1 MSKLWYRQPAREWEE
16 ALPLGNGRLGAMV
29 FGGVSDECL
38 QMNEESMWYGG
49 RADRNNPDARRML
62 PEIRKLIFD
71 GEIKK
76 AERLM
81 KLALSGCP
89 NSMHPYQTLG
99 EISLQFE
106 GLEDYT
112 DYYRELDLEKAVYY
126 QSFTCAETLYKR
138 EIFISKPA
146 GVMVMHFWAEGPG
159 KINLTASL
167 ERERFFDGVKKAGTR
182 GICLY
187 GNLGKGGFDFS
198 MMLTADTKD
207 GKVGVIGEYLLVNDA
222 TEVTLYFC
230 GDTSYHVP
238 SAMLEP
244 SISDRIQK
252 ATEEKAESLL
262 AKHVEDYQSLYGRV
276 EFNLGDLTKYDGIP
290 TDQRILNAKKEPAD
304 IGLSKLFFDYGRYL
318 LISCSREGG
327 LPATLQGLWNK
338 DMLPPWESKYTV
350 NINMEMNY
358 WMAESC
364 NLSECHM
371 PLFELIKKMV
381 PNGRKTA
388 RQMYGCGG
396 FVCHHNTDMH
406 GDTAPQDHWIPG
418 SYWVMGAAWLC
429 THQWMHYQ
437 YTLDQE
443 FLKESFP
450 IMREAAQFF
459 LDFLVEHDGYLVT
472 CPSVSPENIF
482 ILPNGERGSNIYGV
496 TMDNQILRDLFTQCI
511 EAAKILGVEDE
522 LNEKIKNAREKLIP
536 TRIGKHGSIMEW
548 PEDYEEAEP
557 GHRHISQLYG
567 LHPSD
572 QISVDGTPELA
583 KAARITLERRLA
595 AGGGHTGW
603 SRAWIT
609 NHYTRLMDGEKAYEN
624 IEKLFSNS
632 VYLNMFDKHPPFQ
645 IDGNFG
651 VTAAIAEMLVQSSME
666 RILLLPAL
674 PAAWSLGFVKGLRVK
689 GGGEIDLYWEDGIL
703 TRCRIRSAKGMVM
716 SLKYRETTILFK
728 WNPGEEK
735 ELVWDRE
742 KKIFC

>member
-1 MSKLWYRQPAREWEE
+1 MSKLWYRQPAKEWEE
-16 ALPLGNGRLGAMV
+16 ALPLGNGRLGAMI
-29 FGGVSDECL
+29 FGGVVNERL

-49 RADRNNPDARRML
+49 RVDRNNPDAKKML
-62 PEIRKLIFD
+62 PQIRELIIN
-71 GEIKK
+71 GEISK

-89 NSMHPYQTLG
+89 DSMHPYQMLG
-99 EISLQFE
+99 DIFLQFE
-106 GLEDYT
+106 GVDNYT
-112 DYYRELDLEKAVYY
+112 DYHRELDLENAVYR
-126 QSFTCAETLYKR
+126 QSFICSKTLYKR
-138 EIFISKPA
+138 EIFISKPD
-146 GVMVMHFWAEGPG
+146 GVMVMHFLAEGNG
-159 KINLTASL
+159 KINVTVSL
-167 ERERFFDGVKKAGTR
+167 GREKFFDGVKKAGTR

-187 GNLGKGGFDFS
+187 GNLGKGGLDFS
-198 MMLTADTKD
+198 MMLTADTND
-207 GKVGVIGEYLLVNDA
+207 GKIEVIGEYLLVNDA

-230 GDTSYHVP
+230 ADTSYHVP

-252 ATEEKAESLL
+252 AAEQKTENLF
-262 AKHVEDYQSLYGRV
+262 AKHVADYRSLYGRV
-276 EFNLGDLTKYDGIP
+276 EFDLGDLTEYDSIP
-290 TDQRILNAKKEPAD
+290 TDQRVLNAQKHPAD

-338 DMLPPWESKYTV
+338 DMLPPWDSKYTI
-350 NINMEMNY
+350 NINTEMNY
-358 WMAESC
+358 WPAESC

-388 RQMYGCGG
+388 KQMYGCGG
-396 FVCHHNTDMH
+396 FMCHHNTDMH
-406 GDTAPQDHWIPG
+406 GDTVTQDRWIPG

-429 THQWMHYQ
+429 THQWTHYQ
-437 YTLDQE
+437 YTLDQD
-443 FLKESFP
+443 FLSESFP

-459 LDFLVEHDGYLVT
+459 LDFLIEHNGYLVT
-472 CPSVSPENIF
+472 CPSVSPENTF
-482 ILPNGERGSNIYGV
+482 ILPNGEQGANIYGV

-522 LNEKIKNAREKLIP
+522 LNERIKEAREKLIP
-536 TRIGKHGSIMEW
+536 TRIGKHGAIMEW

-557 GHRHISQLYG
+557 GHRHISHLYG

-572 QISVDGTPELA
+572 QITVDDTPELA
-583 KAARITLERRLA
+583 EAARITLERRLA

-609 NHYTRLMDGEKAYEN
+609 NHYARLRDGEKAYEN

-632 VYLNMFDKHPPFQ
+632 VYLNLFDKHPPFQ

-651 VTAAIAEMLVQSSME
+651 ITAAIAEMLVQSSME
-666 RILLLPAL
+666 KIILLPAL
-674 PAAWSLGFVKGLRVK
+674 PSAWCSGSIKGLRVK
-689 GGGEIDLYWEDGIL
+689 GGGEIDLYWKDGIL
-703 TRCRIRSAKGMVM
+703 DKCRVRSAKGMVT
-716 SLKYRETTILFK
+716 SLKYKKTTTLFK
-728 WNPGEEK
+728 WNRGEERDFR
-735 ELVWDRE
+735 WDRE
-742 KKIFC
+742 KEVFL